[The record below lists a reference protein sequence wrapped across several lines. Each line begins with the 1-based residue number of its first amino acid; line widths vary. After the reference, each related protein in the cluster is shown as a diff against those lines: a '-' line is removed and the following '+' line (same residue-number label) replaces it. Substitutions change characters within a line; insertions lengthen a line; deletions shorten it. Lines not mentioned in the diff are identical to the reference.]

1 MKLLFRIPI
10 LLLVTSLSF
19 ISCQKEVDSPVANP
33 PVAEA
38 GSSQVIQLPA
48 TSVTLTGS
56 GTTQNGNITGYL
68 WSLVSG
74 PNVPVITSPSSPTTT
89 FTGFVAGKYIFQF
102 LVVDN
107 AGLTDVDT
115 TSVTFT
121 AAPIQTLTLQPANNI
136 ANEIHFAGNDQGYNA
151 SAHDIDINAGA
162 WTQGGTPLNMR
173 GAFKFDLSIIPT
185 GATILTAKLSLYTN
199 PTPINGDLINAN
211 AGTNNTFYIRRIT
224 SSWSGTTATW
234 QTQPGNTTANQIT
247 IPHTNLSSLDLIDID
262 VVNIVRDM
270 QSSTNYGFIMM
281 LQNETPYT
289 IRQFCSS
296 VHSIAN
302 KRPKLV
308 VTYQ

>member
-1 MKLLFRIPI
+1 MKFLFRIPTLALLIAI
-10 LLLVTSLSF
+10 LF
-19 ISCQKEVDSPVANP
+19 ISCQKDVDTPPINP

-38 GSSQVIQLPA
+38 GPAQAIQLPA
-48 TSVTLTGS
+48 STVTLTGS
-56 GTTQNGNITGYL
+56 GTTQNGSITGYL

-102 LVVDN
+102 LVTDN
-107 AGLTDVDT
+107 TGLTDVDT

-121 AAPIQTLTLQPANNI
+121 AAPIQTLTLQPGNNT
-136 ANEIHFAGNDQGYNA
+136 ANEIHFAGNDMGYNA
-151 SAHDIDINAGA
+151 SAHDIDINAGS
-162 WTQGGTPLNMR
+162 WTTGGTPLNMR
-173 GAFKFDLSIIPT
+173 GAFKFDLSTIPA

-199 PTPINGDLINAN
+199 PTLINGDLTNAN
-211 AGTNNTFYIRRIT
+211 SGTNNAFYIRRIT
-224 SSWSGTTATW
+224 SNWSGTTATW
-234 QTQPGNTTANQIT
+234 QTQPSNTTANQIT
-247 IPHTNLSSLDLIDID
+247 IPHTNLSTLDLVDID
-262 VVNIVRDM
+262 VVNIVKDM
-270 QSSTNYGFIMM
+270 QTSNNYGFIMI

-296 VHSIAN
+296 VHPVAN